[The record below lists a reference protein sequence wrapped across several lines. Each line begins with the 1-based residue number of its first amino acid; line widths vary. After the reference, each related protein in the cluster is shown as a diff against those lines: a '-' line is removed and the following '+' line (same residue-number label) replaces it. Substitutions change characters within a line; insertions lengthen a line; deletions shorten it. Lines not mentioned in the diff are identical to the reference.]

1 MKDIEKKMEQAKQ
14 IRDYIAYK
22 ELQKELDKEK
32 AKKDKDDV
40 NGMIE
45 DANRKDDE
53 KNRRWRQYYED
64 FAN

>member
-53 KNRRWRQYYED
+53 KNRRWR
-64 FAN
+64 